1 MTCASTDVDKRGSCW
16 RHHQHWGEAINDGSV
31 TNLSGI
37 LSPAISNAAT
47 CQRTGMTPAGA
58 NGVKRD
64 ARGHCHQ
71 GWSCGVGGRA
81 IPQLSGGV
89 QPPAVGNPVSSQCT
103 DIIAT
108 HTYRSKGHASR
119 HCHCNR
125 DGAIGGRTV
134 AELPKGIVSPT
145 IDGAT
150 GRKPTGTVPTR
161 GNRRKGNPNWHGNKL
176 WCGAIISAAVA
187 QLI

>member
-81 IPQLSGGV
+81 GGGGGGGGGS
-89 QPPAVGNPVSSQCT
+89 VGGWSW
-103 DIIAT
+103 
-108 HTYRSKGHASR
+108 
-119 HCHCNR
+119 
-125 DGAIGGRTV
+125 DGGGGEV
-134 AELPKGIVSPT
+134 
-145 IDGAT
+145 
-150 GRKPTGTVPTR
+150 
-161 GNRRKGNPNWHGNKL
+161 
-176 WCGAIISAAVA
+176 
-187 QLI
+187 